1 MATYRI
7 GIGTEFKLDGGVGI
21 GTDTA
26 PSGLGNLKVEGTFKT
41 EDLDTTSGIATFTRY
56 AGFAPDNLG
65 IDKDTTL
72 TGEHQTTSDIV
83 VGVNSTFTVS
93 VAATVCTSSVESIS
107 LTDHF
112 SPPCGYVEDR
122 EECPVE
128 GTVRFNKDLN
138 TLEFYNGV
146 DWRQFTVNGSS
157 TRAVVG
163 AGYISP
169 EATYYEDLE
178 YFSISSGG
186 STISFGNLSSSGG
199 GRSGASFGS
208 STRGMFATGYGD
220 TPGSTGHNIIDYIT
234 IASVGNA
241 IDFGDAT
248 DKGYNNDGCSSSTR
262 GVFNLGY
269 IAASPVYN
277 NVMDYVE
284 IATVGNAL
292 DFGDLSAIGGWNS
305 AVASPTR
312 GLFGGFYPRNNG
324 SIDRITI
331 ASKGNAVEFGN
342 LFTHYGQ
349 GACSN
354 SVRAIF
360 AGGTNYP
367 SPGYGL
373 AIQSVIIASDG
384 NAVDFGESYNG
395 AMLYVGR
402 GVASQTRGC
411 ITGGSNAIAPATVD
425 EVTTIQYIDFD
436 SGGKAIAFGDM
447 SIPRRN
453 HRGVSDSHGGLG
465 GY

>member
-7 GIGTEFKLDGGVGI
+7 GLGTEFKLDGGVGI

-26 PSGLGNLKVEGTFKT
+26 PSGLGDLRVEGTIKT

-93 VAATVCTSSVESIS
+93 TGATVCTSSVESIS

-163 AGYISP
+163 GGYDNPVLYS
-169 EATYYEDLE
+169 DLE

-186 STISFGNLSSSGG
+186 HAVSFGDMSSDGG
-199 GRSGASFGS
+199 GRNGGSMSS
-208 STRGMFATGYGD
+208 STRGVFAIGYGPS
-220 TPGSTGHNIIDYIT
+220 PGSLGHNVIDYIT
-234 IASVGNA
+234 IASTGDA

-248 DKGYNNDGCSSSTR
+248 GGNGYTGNGCSSSTR
-262 GVFNLGY
+262 GVFNIGY
-269 IAASPVYN
+269 DAPAPAYN
-277 NVMDYVE
+277 NVMDYIE
-284 IATVGNAL
+284 IATTGDSL
-292 DFGDLSAIGGWNS
+292 DFGDLVAAGGWN
-305 AVASPTR
+305 ACAASPTR
-312 GLFGGFYPRNNG
+312 GFFGGFYPRNDG
-324 SIDRITI
+324 VIDVIKF
-331 ASKGNAVEFGN
+331 ASTGNAVEFGT
-342 LFTHYGQ
+342 LFANYGQ

-360 AGGTNYP
+360 AGGTHYP
-367 SPGYGL
+367 GPGYHTG
-373 AIQSVIIASDG
+373 IQSIIMASDG
-384 NAVDFGESYNG
+384 TVHDFGETYDKNYTYSSQ
-395 AMLYVGR
+395 

-411 ITGGSNAIAPATVD
+411 LVAGWSGTGGVGPSV
-425 EVTTIQYIDFD
+425 EVNTIQEIDFN
-436 SGGKAIAFGDM
+436 SGGRATYFGD
-447 SIPRRN
+447 IDKAKAALK
-453 HRGVSDSHGGLG
+453 GVSDSHGGLG